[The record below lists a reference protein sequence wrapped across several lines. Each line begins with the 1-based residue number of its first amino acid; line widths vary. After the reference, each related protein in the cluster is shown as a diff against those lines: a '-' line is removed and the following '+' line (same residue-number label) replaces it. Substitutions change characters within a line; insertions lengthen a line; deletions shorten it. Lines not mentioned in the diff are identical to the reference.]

1 MGFICGILNQC
12 IERAKDII
20 ELGIQNANSNDFID
34 EFDSYIGNIKN
45 KEMLKVVLP
54 NEKKTQKIKF
64 CPTSNP
70 SKVQR
75 KNEKHADYK
84 KRTEVLTFFASTRAS
99 DFDKWGYGSVTQKC
113 IVLLFKS

>member
-1 MGFICGILNQC
+1 MHTSLQFDDVVNSCRETFLKKT
-12 IERAKDII
+12 KDYGTSWRVYRSISI
-20 ELGIQNANSNDFID
+20 ADQIYIKARRIRTIQ
-34 EFDSYIGNIKN
+34 
-45 KEMLKVVLP
+45 
-54 NEKKTQKIKF
+54 EKKTQKIKF

-99 DFDKWGYGSVTQKC
+99 DFDKWGYRCLSNLA
-113 IVLLFKS
+113 I